1 MWQRSKR
8 REGVAEANQSAQKIM
23 TTTSNNT
30 SRVWI
35 VTRPSGVH
43 LGRCL
48 LGHGETKAKAIA
60 DAFGDRPPRRR
71 DYTLEEIPEQDLW
84 DKWYGPAN
92 A

>member
-1 MWQRSKR
+1 
-8 REGVAEANQSAQKIM
+8 M
-23 TTTSNNT
+23 TNNNNTTSL
-30 SRVWI
+30 VWI

-84 DKWYGPAN
+84 DKWHGPAN
-92 A
+92 V